1 MNVRKLTLTLLLTL
15 SMLVLSVGALQAQ
28 QGGTLLSHIRVAHYS
43 PDAPAVNVFLNGE
56 PSGLPG
62 LSFGDVSGWVQVFP
76 GTYSVAVAPVGA
88 DIDGAAIGPA
98 NITVRPGAWVTIAA
112 TGSRGS
118 GTLGATLITE
128 DYSVIPADE
137 TRVTVFHGIED
148 APAVDVILPDGTK
161 VVSNLAFKR
170 SATVKVPAGTYDL
183 LVVPAGSTEPVVINL
198 SGTALAAQTFHLVAA
213 TNALAAP
220 QVSLAVVP
228 QSAVANL
235 QGARVYTQSIFDI
248 VESSAQFS
256 TLQTAL
262 EVTGLDAVLDG
273 AGSFTVFAPT
283 NAAFAKLPAGTL
295 EALVADPATLATILQ
310 YHVSAGTAAAADV
323 VGLSTINM
331 LNGAV
336 SVEVRED
343 GVYLNDTVKIITTD
357 VFASNGV
364 VHIIDSVLVP

>member
-1 MNVRKLTLTLLLTL
+1 MNFRKWITTLLLTL
-15 SMLVLSVGALQAQ
+15 TLVGLSVGALQA

-62 LSFGDVSGWVQVFP
+62 LSFGDVSGWVQVVP
-76 GTYSVAVAPVGA
+76 GTYEVVVSPVGA
-88 DIDGAAIGPA
+88 DIETAAIGPA
-98 NITVRPGAWVTIAA
+98 DITVRPGAWVTIAA
-112 TGSRGS
+112 TGSLGS

-183 LVVPAGSTEPVVINL
+183 LVVPAGSTEPVVIDL
-198 SGTALAAQTFHLVAA
+198 SGTALSAQTFYLVAA

-228 QSAVANL
+228 QSAVAKL
-235 QGARVYTQSIFDI
+235 QGARIYTQSIFDI
-248 VESSAQFS
+248 VDASAQFS

-262 EVTGLDAVLDG
+262 ELTELDAVLDG
-273 AGSFTVFAPT
+273 AGSYTVFAPT
-283 NAAFAKLPAGTL
+283 NAAFAALPAGTL
-295 EALVADPATLATILQ
+295 DALIADPATLTSILL
-310 YHVSAGTAAAADV
+310 YHVSAGTASAADV

-336 SVEVRED
+336 SVDVRED
-343 GVYLNDTVKIITTD
+343 GVYLNDSVKITTTD

-364 VHIIDSVLVP
+364 IHIIDAVLVP